1 MIGLRVRRFCTTAG
15 RKPRYDKSRPQK
27 QTHKLSDLERTAIW
41 RNRWAKED
49 PGVADRPSSVFED
62 ELGTEPWP
70 KGLSFGY
77 IQNKLKW
84 DIFDEHEK
92 VLLAFFTMNHFH
104 VLSCW

>member
-84 DIFDEHEK
+84 DIFNEHEK